1 MSLWA
6 RLNEWARS
14 NVTAA
19 QDTDVVVVKTTRY
32 LRLGMIALV
41 IGLGVSV
48 LYEHAKTRPRGG
60 GHCWQESIS
69 AYYYTPVQSF
79 LVAALVAIG
88 ISLIALKGSTEF
100 EDVALNFAG
109 MFAPIVAF
117 VSTPNGGKPGDC
129 GSVLT
134 DQTNRGVN
142 IGNNVTAMLVMAGV
156 ALVFLVAYWL
166 WPLLSPDR
174 TGDANTAAH
183 QGGNAGPAGKI
194 DLAGFAVTLVLYG
207 IAWWVFLAKRKWV
220 LDNAHWFAAITMFV
234 FIFLAVLSNAV
245 NFHFTRKAQA
255 ETATMSGK
263 PDMVKEPHR
272 VNRYGWVAGGMVL
285 AVVVIVCLK
294 KFASLDHATIWLET
308 SMITLFGIFWV
319 IQTHELWHSG
329 LRSTSPPA
337 VPDGGPGGP
346 IA

>member
-1 MSLWA
+1 MSLWG
-6 RLNEWARS
+6 RFEKWAQR

-19 QDTDVVVVKTTRY
+19 QNTDLVVVKTTRY

-48 LYEHAKTRPRGG
+48 LYEHAKTRPAGG

-79 LVAALVAIG
+79 LVAALVAVG
-88 ISLIALKGSTEF
+88 ISLVALKGSTEF

-117 VSTPNGGKPGDC
+117 VPTPNVGNC

-134 DQTNRGVN
+134 DKTNRGVN
-142 IGNNVTAMLVMAGV
+142 VGNNVAAMLIMAGA
-156 ALVFLVAYWL
+156 ALIFLVVYWV
-166 WPLLSPDR
+166 WPLVSR
-174 TGDANTAAH
+174 VRNGDATAANP
-183 QGGNAGPAGKI
+183 GGSAGPAGTI
-194 DLAGFAVTLVLYG
+194 DLVGFIATLVLYG
-207 IAWWVFLAKRKWV
+207 VGWWVFLAQRKWV
-220 LDNAHWFAAITMFV
+220 LNNAHWFAAIAMFA

-245 NFHFTRKAQA
+245 NFHFTRTAQVEIA
-255 ETATMSGK
+255 KMSGEEDK
-263 PDMVKEPHR
+263 VKDPHR
-272 VNRYGWVAGGMVL
+272 VNRYGWVAWGMFL

-294 KFASLDHATIWLET
+294 KFARLDHATIWLET
-308 SMITLFGIFWV
+308 SMITLFAIFWV

-337 VPDGGPGGP
+337 VPNGAPGSP
-346 IA
+346 VS